1 MIAALLASRRRDTLF
16 LLGVGLIAIV
26 GATAHATVLLNACTS
41 LFTTRLRTR
50 TFPEFVQKLIV
61 FAELPACAQHR
72 ADVARFQKS
81 KLVLREGLV
90 EDLPAEWLSPLRAFR
105 LSHAR
110 KIGANP
116 DRRIPE
122 DAKHFTELTIERL
135 VQVVEHQE

>member
-1 MIAALLASRRRDTLF
+1 MRRSGSTGTIL
-16 LLGVGLIAIV
+16 
-26 GATAHATVLLNACTS
+26 S
-41 LFTTRLRTR
+41 TTRLRTR

-61 FAELPACAQHR
+61 FAELPAALNVAQMWLI
-72 ADVARFQKS
+72 QKS

-110 KIGANP
+110 EIGANP
-116 DRRIPE
+116 DRRIHE
-122 DAKHFTELTIERL
+122 DAKHFAERTIERL